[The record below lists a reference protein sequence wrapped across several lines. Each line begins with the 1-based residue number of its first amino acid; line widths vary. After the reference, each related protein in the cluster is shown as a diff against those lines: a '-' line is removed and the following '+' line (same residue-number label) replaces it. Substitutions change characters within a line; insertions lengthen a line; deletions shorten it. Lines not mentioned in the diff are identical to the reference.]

1 MPDHEM
7 RHILHVFPSF
17 GIGGVPLRMARIM
30 NHLGA
35 RYRHTIISLDQ
46 AQNATEALIPAT
58 AAQALTY
65 SLDKSRPLAN
75 ALKFHAT
82 LRQLRPDLLVTYNWG
97 AIEWAMVNCLVPV
110 CRHLHHEAGFG
121 LEEAG
126 GQKTRRILL
135 RRLALMRCLR
145 LIVPSLTLQRIAL
158 VTWRIPEKRVL
169 YIPNGIDVSK
179 YAAPDLTKPIAEFA
193 KQHGELIIGTVAPL
207 RPEKNIGRL
216 IRVFAM
222 IQESYPTARLVI
234 IGDGGERAML
244 EALAARLCAPGRVSF
259 LGRLGHPERLLRE
272 FDVFAMSS
280 ETEQMPNA
288 VLEAMASGLP
298 VVATDVGDLRHMV
311 APENTRF
318 IVPRDDEDA
327 LASGIADL
335 LSSCEMR
342 SHLGDL
348 NKQRVTAQFSQEQMV
363 VAYDKVFSM

>member
-46 AQNATEALIPAT
+46 ARNATEALSPAT
-58 AAQALTY
+58 DARALTY
-65 SLDKSRPLAN
+65 PLDKSRPLAN
-75 ALKFHAT
+75 ALKLHAT
-82 LRQLRPDLLVTYNWG
+82 LRQWRPDLLVTYNWG
-97 AIEWAMVNCLVPV
+97 AIEWAMVNCLFPV
-110 CRHLHHEAGFG
+110 CQHLHHEAGFG
-121 LEEAG
+121 LEEAAR
-126 GQKTRRILL
+126 QKTRRIFL

-145 LIVPSLTLQRIAL
+145 VIVPSLTLQRIAL
-158 VTWRIPEKRVL
+158 TTWRIPEKRVL

-179 YAAPDLTKPIAEFA
+179 YAAPDLSEPIAEFA
-193 KQHGELIIGTVAPL
+193 KRPGELIVGTVAPL

-216 IRVFAM
+216 IRAFAAV
-222 IQESYPTARLVI
+222 QECYPTARLVI
-234 IGDGGERAML
+234 VGDGSERAKL
-244 EALAARLCAPGRVSF
+244 EALAERLCAPDRVSF
-259 LGRLGHPERLLRE
+259 LGGCGSPERLLRE

-298 VVATDVGDLRHMV
+298 VVATDVGDLRQMV

-318 IVPRDDEDA
+318 IVPRDDQGA
-327 LASGIADL
+327 FAGAIADL
-335 LSSCEMR
+335 LSSRERR
-342 SHLGDL
+342 SQLGDL
-348 NKQRVTAQFSQEQMV
+348 NKQRAAARFTQEQMIA
-363 VAYDKVFSM
+363 AYDNAFSM